1 MAFSGSIQ
9 KIWAQF
15 DSQKPV
21 IWQPGMTAPAQV
33 KVPVGKS
40 WELHIL
46 TAANYPEVG
55 ATGWATA
62 VTLKNEFDA
71 GNATLIPPLSKDGS
85 REFSFNMGAMPNR
98 NVNVNRVRFWWN
110 PAYTN
115 TPPPSAQR

>member
-15 DSQKPV
+15 DTQERV
-21 IWQPGMTAPAQV
+21 IWQTGWAAPQQV

-40 WELHIL
+40 WELHVL

-62 VTLKNEFDA
+62 VTIKNEFDA
-71 GNATLIPPLSKDGS
+71 GNAALIPPFFSNGA
-85 REFSFNMGAMPNR
+85 REFAFNMGAMPERIVNANR
-98 NVNVNRVRFWWN
+98 CRFWWN
-110 PAYTN
+110 AAYTN
-115 TPPPSAQR
+115 TPPPSADR